1 MQNRA
6 DQLKQQ
12 LSSCLENKLSYFS
25 LLAESCA
32 GDMKSTIIRRIDRLS
47 HAAEKAALTLEENNP
62 IKILEKGYSI
72 IEDTDGSC
80 ISSFRKIAEGGRYRL
95 IFKDGS
101 TEITASSVKE
111 RG

>member
-1 MQNRA
+1 
-6 DQLKQQ
+6 
-12 LSSCLENKLSYFS
+12 
-25 LLAESCA
+25 
-32 GDMKSTIIRRIDRLS
+32 MKSTIIRRIDRLS